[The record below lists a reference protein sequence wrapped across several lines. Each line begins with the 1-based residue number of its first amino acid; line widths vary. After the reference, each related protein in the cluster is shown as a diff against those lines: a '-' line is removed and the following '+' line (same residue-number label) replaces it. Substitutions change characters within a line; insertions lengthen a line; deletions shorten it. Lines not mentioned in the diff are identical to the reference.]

1 MLKTNKEADQGTLL
15 NIETAAAKRESSKSP
30 EKLKEGLKISK
41 PRTNEQTDA
50 SPTLSTKKQP
60 TEAKSPTN
68 RRTTVKRFKDEEKH
82 DQSSVGSPSLRPDSP
97 ASIMKSQ
104 RSRESRRKSPK
115 KKKEESDKDQR
126 ADRIHLNLGDM
137 NKNAGESPRIPN
149 RNDDVIMGQQKRIL
163 E

>member
-82 DQSSVGSPSLRPDSP
+82 D
-97 ASIMKSQ
+97 
-104 RSRESRRKSPK
+104 
-115 KKKEESDKDQR
+115 
-126 ADRIHLNLGDM
+126 
-137 NKNAGESPRIPN
+137 
-149 RNDDVIMGQQKRIL
+149 
-163 E
+163 